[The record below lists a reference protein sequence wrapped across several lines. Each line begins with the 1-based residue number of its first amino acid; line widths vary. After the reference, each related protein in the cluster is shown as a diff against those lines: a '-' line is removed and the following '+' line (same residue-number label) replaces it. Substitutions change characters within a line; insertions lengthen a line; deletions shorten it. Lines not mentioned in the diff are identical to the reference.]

1 MTFKNIFFNH
11 QRSRMLCK
19 NKQKLIRYSVNA
31 ICITLLLRLRV
42 DYFTGEA
49 HRRIFYSDKAM
60 SSLHTGAKYLH
71 RNYRTFAHS
80 H

>member
-11 QRSRMLCK
+11 HRSRMLCV
-19 NKQKLIRYSVNA
+19 NKQKLIRYSANA
-31 ICITLLLRLRV
+31 ICIMLLLRLRV

-49 HRRIFYSDKAM
+49 HGSIFYSDKAM
-60 SSLHTGAKYLH
+60 SSPNTGAKYLH
-71 RNYRTFAHS
+71 RNYRAFAHS